1 MKNYLTMKPL
11 STFQNQKQC
20 FPSLHMFQ
28 LAQIQPHIGGQIAL
42 KPTTIQLKLATI
54 AHPNTTTAM
63 IDHIDPTLLLPTL
76 SYTRT
81 HCQEVSIV

>member
-28 LAQIQPHIGGQIAL
+28 LAQIQPPIGGQIAL

-81 HCQEVSIV
+81 HCQEVSVV